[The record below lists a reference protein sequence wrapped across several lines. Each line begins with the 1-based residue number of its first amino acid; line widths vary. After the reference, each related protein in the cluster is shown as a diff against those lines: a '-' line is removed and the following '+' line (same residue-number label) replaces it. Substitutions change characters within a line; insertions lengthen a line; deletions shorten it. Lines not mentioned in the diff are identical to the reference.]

1 MPSLERP
8 CATQRPPVPAP
19 MIITLRG
26 LPISPPSRQAVK
38 SRWTEAQQSAASP
51 KDNVG
56 TRCRFCVLR
65 DSAERLA
72 RYADFFRSPLRRNLG
87 LGATLEKYSR
97 R

>member
-1 MPSLERP
+1 MSS
-8 CATQRPPVPAP
+8 V
-19 MIITLRG
+19 
-26 LPISPPSRQAVK
+26 
-38 SRWTEAQQSAASP
+38 RWTEAQQSAASP